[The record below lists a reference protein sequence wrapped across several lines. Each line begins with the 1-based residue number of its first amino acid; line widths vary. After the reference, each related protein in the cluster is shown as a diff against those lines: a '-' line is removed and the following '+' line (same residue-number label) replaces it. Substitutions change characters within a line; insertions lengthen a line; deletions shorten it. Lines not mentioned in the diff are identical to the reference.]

1 MVGVDDAVMLDGTV
15 TCVCASATVD
25 TLEVVVHD
33 GTVVSVRAASI
44 SIVGVDDAVVL
55 LGTIVSV
62 SPIAVAGV
70 LDVVVG
76 LIKHNV

>member
-1 MVGVDDAVMLDGTV
+1 MDDAVMHDGTV
-15 TCVCASATVD
+15 TRVCASATVGALD
-25 TLEVVVHD
+25 AVIHV
-33 GTVVSVRAASI
+33 GTVVCVFVASI

-55 LGTIVSV
+55 LGTVVSV

-70 LDVVVG
+70 LDAVVG